1 MKNIFIYGSALLFFL
16 GCVEPFDLEL
26 DKAKARLVVQGLIE
40 NNAGPHYIRL
50 TKSNPGLKVIENND
64 SGYIDNFFN
73 IIEDAIIVEDATVI
87 ITDDFGQ
94 TETLELIPK
103 KDELDP
109 YDNTFQEFGGFYKTS
124 NFIGVEGRT
133 YSIKITTIE
142 GEIYTASDYMHP
154 ISKIDSIKFQK
165 VMGDIGKWDYYV
177 PSLYFKDPQENEE
190 NRYLVQLNKEEDM
203 KIGNFS
209 DKFAPWEF
217 AILSDKYFQPGK
229 TGVSIDNGGGPRDWD
244 WFDNELG
251 VLAYIRMNSLS
262 DQSYNYY
269 KFLLEQFQ
277 QDGGAYKPSPA
288 SPPTNISNGGLGF
301 FRASAVAEAE
311 AIIEE

>member
-26 DKAKARLVVQGLIE
+26 DKVKARLVVQGLIE

-50 TKSNPGLKVIENND
+50 TKSNPGLKVFENND
-64 SGYIDNFFN
+64 SGYIDNFN
-73 IIEDAIIVEDATVI
+73 IVEDATVI

-124 NFIGVEGRT
+124 NFIGIEGRT

-154 ISKIDSIKFQK
+154 ISKIDSIKFQR
-165 VMGDIGKWDYYV
+165 VMGDIGKDDDYV
-177 PSLYFKDPQENEE
+177 PMLYFKDPQENEE
-190 NRYLVQLNKEEDM
+190 NRYLVQYNKEEDM
-203 KIGNFS
+203 KIVYGGW
-209 DKFAPWEF
+209 DDLWEF

-229 TGVSIDNGGGPRDWD
+229 TGVSIDNGVGPRDWSWYRTWPGD
-244 WFDNELG
+244 L
-251 VLAYIRMNSLS
+251 VYIRMNSLS

-301 FRASAVAEAE
+301 FRASAVVEAE
-311 AIIEE
+311 AIVEE

>member
-26 DKAKARLVVQGLIE
+26 DKVKARLVVQGLIE

-50 TKSNPGLKVIENND
+50 TKSNPGLKVFENND
-64 SGYIDNFFN
+64 SGYIDNFN
-73 IIEDAIIVEDATVI
+73 IVEDATVI

-124 NFIGVEGRT
+124 NFIGIEGRT

-154 ISKIDSIKFQK
+154 ISKIDSIKFQR
-165 VMGDIGKWDYYV
+165 VMGDIGKDDDYV
-177 PSLYFKDPQENEE
+177 PMLYFKDPQENEE
-190 NRYLVQLNKEEDM
+190 NRYLVQYNKEEDM
-203 KIGNFS
+203 KIVYGGW
-209 DKFAPWEF
+209 DDLWEF

-229 TGVSIDNGGGPRDWD
+229 TGVSIDNGVGPRDWSWYRTWPGD
-244 WFDNELG
+244 L
-251 VLAYIRMNSLS
+251 VYIRMNSLS

-311 AIIEE
+311 AIVGE

>member
-26 DKAKARLVVQGLIE
+26 DKVKARLVVQGLIE

-73 IIEDAIIVEDATVI
+73 IIEDAVIVEDATVI

-109 YDNTFQEFGGFYKTS
+109 YDNTSQEFGGFYKTS

-142 GEIYTASDYMHP
+142 GEIYTASDHMHP
-154 ISKIDSIKFQK
+154 ISKIDSIKFQR
-165 VMGDIGKWDYYV
+165 VMGDIGKDDDYV
-177 PSLYFKDPQENEE
+177 PMLYFKDPQENEE
-190 NRYLVQLNKEEDM
+190 NRYLVQYNKEEDM
-203 KIGNFS
+203 KIVYGGW
-209 DKFAPWEF
+209 DDLWEF

-229 TGVSIDNGGGPRDWD
+229 TGVSIDNGVGPRDWSWYRTWPGD
-244 WFDNELG
+244 L
-251 VLAYIRMNSLS
+251 VYIRMNSLS

-311 AIIEE
+311 AIVGE

>member
-177 PSLYFKDPQENEE
+177 PMLYFKDPQENEE
-190 NRYLVQLNKEEDM
+190 NRYLVQLAKEEDI
-203 KIGNFS
+203 KIVYGG
-209 DKFAPWEF
+209 DLWEF

-229 TGVSIDNGGGPRDWD
+229 TGVSIDNGVGPRDWSWYRSWPGD
-244 WFDNELG
+244 L
-251 VLAYIRMNSLS
+251 LYIGMNSLS
-262 DQSYNYY
+262 DQSYTYY

-311 AIIEE
+311 AIVGE

>member
-1 MKNIFIYGSALLFFL
+1 MKKNFIYGSALLFFL

-26 DKAKARLVVQGLIE
+26 DKVKARLVVQGLIE

-50 TKSNPGLKVIENND
+50 TKSNPGLN
-64 SGYIDNFFN
+64 
-73 IIEDAIIVEDATVI
+73 IEDHGPIVVEDATVI

-94 TETLELIPK
+94 TETLDLIPK

-109 YDNTFQEFGGFYKTS
+109 YDTKYQKFGGFYKTS

-142 GEIYTASDYMHP
+142 GKIYTASDYMQP

-165 VMGDIGKWDYYV
+165 VMGDIGKDDYYV

-190 NRYLVQLNKEEDM
+190 NRYLVQLNEEENVKVGHGGSWNDL
-203 KIGNFS
+203 
-209 DKFAPWEF
+209 WEF

-229 TGVSIDNGGGPRDWD
+229 TGVSIDNGAGPRDWG
-244 WFDNELG
+244 WHNYMLG
-251 VLAYIRMNSLS
+251 DLAYIRMNSLS

-311 AIIEE
+311 AIVGE

>member
-26 DKAKARLVVQGLIE
+26 DKVKARLVVQGLIE

-124 NFIGVEGRT
+124 NFIGIEGRT

-154 ISKIDSIKFQK
+154 ISKIDSIKFQR
-165 VMGDIGKWDYYV
+165 VMGDIGKDDDYV
-177 PSLYFKDPQENEE
+177 PMLYFKDPQENEE
-190 NRYLVQLNKEEDM
+190 NRYLVQYNKEEDM
-203 KIGNFS
+203 KIVYGGW
-209 DKFAPWEF
+209 DDLWEF

-229 TGVSIDNGGGPRDWD
+229 TGVSIDNGVGPRDWSWYRTWPGD
-244 WFDNELG
+244 L
-251 VLAYIRMNSLS
+251 VYIRMNSLS

-301 FRASAVAEAE
+301 FRASAVVEAE
-311 AIIEE
+311 AIVEE